1 MKEGKHIKVQDMMS
15 KYPISIKEN
24 EFMTKA
30 RQLMRLYH
38 FRSMPV
44 VDDENRVT
52 GVITRQDV
60 LKISSTK
67 SNITVKGFAREYP
80 TIIPGMSG
88 LEATRVLL
96 ASKLECVPVVNSVHD
111 REIVGVLSITD
122 IFKNLDV
129 DSIPARTVSEVMS
142 TDVKVCSPKD
152 PISKCWANMDEYD
165 YSGFPVVKGKKL
177 IGIITRHDIIKAGY
191 ARTSR
196 GGKSNRSTTIEKV
209 MRTSVHST
217 HPETTLKEAIELM
230 LEHDIGRLPVVN
242 DGELVGIIDRYDLI
256 SGMHFKLMKRHHS
269 SIKKGARLA
278 DESSGAVLDRG
289 PVEFKSRIP
298 SRPGDIMTI
307 ASREVVTV
315 PPTMTIMDAVKT
327 MMTYGFRRIPV
338 AEAGTNRL
346 VGIFTSTD
354 LLDFMGGGERYK
366 IIIKKYDGNFL
377 AAINGSVR
385 EVMQCEVVTLKE
397 SQSLKDALAM
407 MLQKNI
413 GGMPIV
419 TEDKRIIG
427 IISEQDFVELIAG
440 IKTGKTVRDHMS
452 ERVITILPD
461 MSIEEATKTMRNN
474 GLRRL
479 PVVKDGIL
487 LGMASSRDIVRYIG
501 GGEIFNQLTTGDIH
515 EALGPPIK
523 TIMRSTTIT
532 IEPDVDLGKAAEV
545 MLKGHV
551 GSLPVI
557 SEGALAGFFTER
569 DLLQA
574 CPVS

>member
-1 MKEGKHIKVQDMMS
+1 
-15 KYPISIKEN
+15 
-24 EFMTKA
+24 
-30 RQLMRLYH
+30 
-38 FRSMPV
+38 
-44 VDDENRVT
+44 
-52 GVITRQDV
+52 
-60 LKISSTK
+60 
-67 SNITVKGFAREYP
+67 
-80 TIIPGMSG
+80 
-88 LEATRVLL
+88 
-96 ASKLECVPVVNSVHD
+96 
-111 REIVGVLSITD
+111 
-122 IFKNLDV
+122 
-129 DSIPARTVSEVMS
+129 
-142 TDVKVCSPKD
+142 
-152 PISKCWANMDEYD
+152 
-165 YSGFPVVKGKKL
+165 
-177 IGIITRHDIIKAGY
+177 
-191 ARTSR
+191 
-196 GGKSNRSTTIEKV
+196 
-209 MRTSVHST
+209 
-217 HPETTLKEAIELM
+217 
-230 LEHDIGRLPVVN
+230 
-242 DGELVGIIDRYDLI
+242 
-256 SGMHFKLMKRHHS
+256 MKRHHS

-307 ASREVVTV
+307 ASGEVVTV

-385 EVMQCEVVTLKE
+385 EIMQCEVVTLKE
-397 SQSLKDALAM
+397 NQSLKDALAM

-440 IKTGKTVRDHMS
+440 IKTGKTVKDYMS
-452 ERVITILPD
+452 ERVITIMPD
-461 MSIEEATKTMRNN
+461 VSIEEATKTMRNN

-501 GGEIFNQLTTGDIH
+501 GGEIFNQLTTGDVN
-515 EALGPPIK
+515 EALRPPIK
-523 TIMRSTTIT
+523 TIMRSTTPT

-545 MLKGHV
+545 MLNARV

-569 DLLQA
+569 DLLRA
-574 CPVS
+574 CS